1 MLIHLNASEL
11 LSPPPGKRKKEFLP
25 FCLSSS
31 PSAPPRVLLPLTK
44 FNIFFDEPGDHI
56 VYTYRQQQLPLSI
69 LSHVY
74 AVGFVSLGSSS
85 ADFTPCV
92 PYRLGA
98 LFPSSSSLSLDLENK
113 KY

>member
-1 MLIHLNASEL
+1 MHPSCSLHPQE
-11 LSPPPGKRKKEFLP
+11 KEKKEFLP

-92 PYRLGA
+92 PFDRLGA
-98 LFPSSSSLSLDLENK
+98 LFPSSSSSSLSLDLDEENK